1 MFHGPLD
8 KKTVKG
14 LQVLRQRIEEEH
26 LLPSKLDE
34 TINIATWNIREFG
47 KKPRR
52 TASLHYIAE
61 ILYQFD
67 LIAITELREDISD
80 LAKAMDIMGPYWR
93 VVFSD
98 FTPDRGGNKER
109 MAYLYDRRAVIFT
122 GLAAEADAPRKK
134 NLKTG
139 EYVPEL
145 DWWRPPFIASFRAGN
160 FDFVVVAAHI
170 RWGRNQADRI
180 KPLKLLADW
189 IDTRRRSRHNIDDDI
204 ILLGD
209 FNIPSTDDVLYRAI
223 TSKGLRAPTA
233 ILQNDIGSNLRRDR
247 RYDQIFH
254 YPLGNGILTNQGG
267 ILDFYHGD
275 HNSLFP
281 GIKMTKQAFT
291 FELSDHLPLWVQINV
306 DSEHASL
313 SQKFKFVG

>member
-8 KKTVKG
+8 KKTLQG
-14 LQVLRQRIEEEH
+14 LTVLRQRIHEEH
-26 LLPSKLDE
+26 ILPSQLDE

-52 TASLHYIAE
+52 QASLHYIAE

-67 LIAITELREDISD
+67 LIAITELRENISD
-80 LAKAMDIMGPYWR
+80 LAKVMHIMGPYWR

-109 MAYLYDRRAVIFT
+109 MAYLYDKRAVTFT

-134 NLKTG
+134 NQRTG

-145 DWWRPPFIASFRAGN
+145 DWWRPPFIASFRSGN
-160 FDFVVVAAHI
+160 FDFVVITAHI
-170 RWGRNQADRI
+170 RWGKNKAERL
-180 KPLKLLADW
+180 KPLQLLADW
-189 IDTRRRSRHNIDDDI
+189 IDSRRRSKHNVDDDI

-209 FNIPSTDDVLYRAI
+209 FNIPSHDDNLYKAI
-223 TSKGLRAPTA
+223 TSKGLQAPRA
-233 ILQNDIGSNLRRDR
+233 ILQEKFGSNLSRNR

-254 YPLGNGILTNQGG
+254 YPLYNETLTNQGG
-267 ILDFYHGD
+267 VLDFFHDD
-275 HNSLFP
+275 HQALYP
-281 GIKMTKQAFT
+281 GMKMSKHEFT

-306 DSEHASL
+306 DSEHGSL
-313 SQKFKFVG
+313 SQKIQFVG

>member
-8 KKTVKG
+8 QPTVKG
-14 LQVLRQRIEEEH
+14 LQILRKRIAEGH
-26 LLPSKLDE
+26 ILPSKLDE

-47 KKPRR
+47 QKPRR
-52 TASLHYIAE
+52 QASLHYIAE

-67 LIAITELREDISD
+67 LIAITELRENISD
-80 LAKAMDIMGPYWR
+80 LAKVMDIMGPYWR
-93 VVFSD
+93 VIFSD
-98 FTPDRGGNKER
+98 FTPDRAGNKER
-109 MAYLYDRRAVIFT
+109 MAYLYDKRGVIFT

-134 NLKTG
+134 NQKTG

-145 DWWRPPFIASFRAGN
+145 DWWRSPFIASFRAGN
-160 FDFVVVAAHI
+160 FDFVVISAHI
-170 RWGRNQADRI
+170 RWGRGETDRI
-180 KPLKLLADW
+180 RPLKLLADW

-209 FNIPSTDDVLYRAI
+209 FNIPAINDELYKAI
-223 TSKGLRAPTA
+223 TSKGLRAPTP
-233 ILQNDIGSNLRRDR
+233 ILQQEFGSNLSRDR

-254 YPLGNGILTNQGG
+254 YPLFKGAITDQGG
-267 ILDFYHGD
+267 VLDFYHGN
-275 HNSLFP
+275 H
-281 GIKMTKQAFT
+281 QALYPDVNMSKHQFT

-313 SQKFKFVG
+313 NQKLKFVG